1 MEFHADV
8 NDWRLFRVRR
18 FSLGVRATT
27 WIFAASLVLLHIL
40 DVGSAGLEGPSGYRL
55 TLVGG
60 FQVQT
65 QGEPGWQD
73 LAFFAFWVP
82 VLGVGLA
89 LLHQVDRLL
98 ASFQGR
104 VILDA
109 GNARRI
115 SRVGFFILALSG
127 LLLVGLMLELALSAS
142 LGVPSNKVIFSWC
155 GAGLVFRAM
164 GYAMAVACEIAEE
177 AKLTA
182 RMEQPATP

>member
-1 MEFHADV
+1 MELHADV
-8 NDWRLFRVRR
+8 NDWRLYRVRS

-27 WIFAASLVLLHIL
+27 WTFAAVLVLLHIL

-65 QGEPGWQD
+65 QGELGWQD

-104 VILDA
+104 VIVDA
-109 GNARRI
+109 GNARRL
-115 SRVGFFILALSG
+115 SRIGIFILALCA
-127 LLLVGLMLELALSAS
+127 LLLVGHLLEFALSAS
-142 LGVPSNKVIFSWC
+142 LGLPSNKVIFSWC
-155 GAGLVFRAM
+155 GAGLVFRAI

-177 AKLTA
+177 AGLTA
-182 RMEQPATP
+182 RMEQLAPP

>member
-1 MEFHADV
+1 MF
-8 NDWRLFRVRR
+8 
-18 FSLGVRATT
+18 
-27 WIFAASLVLLHIL
+27 LHIL

-55 TLVGG
+55 TLAGG
-60 FQVQT
+60 FQVQP
-65 QGEPGWQD
+65 QGELGWQD

-104 VILDA
+104 VVVDA

-115 SRVGFFILALSG
+115 SRVGFFILALC
-127 LLLVGLMLELALSAS
+127 LLFLVGLMLELLLSAL
-142 LGVPSNKVIFSWC
+142 LGVPSYKVILSLY

-164 GYAMAVACEIAEE
+164 GYAMEVACEIAEE